1 MMKNSLF
8 RTCGKLFQIVQ
19 NMQGI
24 GLIFISK
31 GSSKFRPK
39 IRANLFVRLIV
50 GRLWNLRFLFLVSS
64 FRRLLINLLSWRAN
78 FFHRLNISLLLACIH
93 LAKSPWKWMLIYK
106 FSVELKTLNKQD
118 MTPVAGKNQRIKS
131 PWSKHREIAR
141 LARLALTL
149 WCKFGR
155 FKRFKSFTLKELC
168 RLVIQRCT
176 LDIFRQEWD
185 NCLKI

>member
-19 NMQGI
+19 NIQGI

-64 FRRLLINLLSWRAN
+64 FRRLLINLLSWKAN

-106 FSVELKTLNKQD
+106 FLVVKTLNKQD

-141 LARLALTL
+141 LKQPNSYFMMQIWPVQAFQSIHPQRALSTFNSAL
-149 WCKFGR
+149 YLRHFSPGMG
-155 FKRFKSFTLKELC
+155 
-168 RLVIQRCT
+168 
-176 LDIFRQEWD
+176 
-185 NCLKI
+185 